1 MSSKDWLEKDFYA
14 VLGVNKSASTDEI
27 KKAYRKLARDLH
39 PDRNPDNREAEEK
52 FKAASEAYDVLSDDK
67 KRKEYDEMRSLFG
80 SGAFRRG
87 ARSGGQQFDPS
98 DLFGGFSNAGA
109 AGGAGDRRFG
119 GAGFSDIFSSI
130 FSGGGPGG
138 GAARRGPR
146 RGRDYR

>member
-14 VLGVNKSASTDEI
+14 VLGVNKSASADEI
-27 KKAYRKLARDLH
+27 KKSYRKLARDLH

-87 ARSGGQQFDPS
+87 ARSGGGAQFDPS
-98 DLFGGFSNAGA
+98 DLFGGFTGAGA
-109 AGGAGDRRFG
+109 GAGTGGGAAGAGDRRFG
-119 GAGFSDIFSSI
+119 GAGFSDI
-130 FSGGGPGG
+130 
-138 GAARRGPR
+138 
-146 RGRDYR
+146 